1 MPSLFSPWHFVIRK
15 QGVKHSRVR
24 LGAAVHPTDRIYCKL
39 VYIQCVRLLASMCKC
54 MRCRLLF
61 IQTNINLNDWHLLE
75 RTCCSLEYFVFVE
88 LYVCCHC
95 CNCFFF
101 CCCCRFLIC
110 IYLVTPRT
118 KGKETKAWNQPTKSS
133 KHLTNANLYVYLP
146 LLFLLLLLSLFCHP
160 NWLCCPQSWCHSP
173 NDSKHNV
180 DLHFAKG
187 KMRRL

>member
-39 VYIQCVRLLASMCKC
+39 VYIQCVRLPASMCEC
-54 MRCRLLF
+54 MWCRLLF

-133 KHLTNANLYVYLP
+133 KHLTNANFMYIY
-146 LLFLLLLLSLFCHP
+146 
-160 NWLCCPQSWCHSP
+160 LCCCCCCFCRCFAIQIVAL
-173 NDSKHNV
+173 KV
-180 DLHFAKG
+180 DVILLMIANTMLICISLKG
-187 KMRRL
+187 RWGVYK